1 MKDVVVEWL
10 NGIREELKALE
21 VYVGDREIEILLD
34 DNKAMWL
41 NKRLVRSMI
50 VEKEVEK
57 NE

>member
-1 MKDVVVEWL
+1 MKVVVEWL
-10 NGIREELKALE
+10 DGIREELKALE
-21 VYVGDREIEILLD
+21 ASIDDEEIEILLD

-50 VEKEVEK
+50 VEKEVKK